1 MMLAVIPDGPLN
13 VKPVEGFVRSTEFPH
28 TSNRIVGPAITVKAF
43 PDPAMCEV
51 QLLVLVTY
59 STPAQARAAGNT
71 VNANIAAPN
80 ITSRR
85 GETPRNLPVCLIMW
99 TASCCS
105 N

>member
-1 MMLAVIPDGPLN
+1 MLAVIPDGPLN
-13 VKPVEGFVRSTEFPH
+13 VNPLVGFVRSTEFPH
-28 TSNRIVGPAITVKAF
+28 TSNRIVGPAITVRAF

-59 STPAQARAAGNT
+59 STPAQARVAGNT
-71 VNANIAAPN
+71 VNAKIAAPN

>member
-13 VKPVEGFVRSTEFPH
+13 VNPLEGFVRSTEFPH
-28 TSNRIVGPAITVKAF
+28 TSNRMVGPAITVRAF
-43 PDPAMCEV
+43 PDPAMWLV

-71 VNANIAAPN
+71 ASANTARPN
-80 ITSRR
+80 ITFRH
-85 GETPRNLPVCLIMW
+85 LPVCVIIL